1 MFTKDVSHTT
11 LLDIDTQI
19 IKRIVGRTLK
29 PTKNR
34 EVKQNMEND
43 SIEEIL
49 LISTYYIF
57 WTKNIGQ
64 LNFRFQRAS
73 NGDKS

>member
-57 WTKNIGQ
+57 WTKTIGQ
-64 LNFRFQRAS
+64 LNFRF
-73 NGDKS
+73 